1 MLSLHPS
8 TSARFSTLN
17 IFNKVQKKYFFLLPV
32 LAICALYACTK
43 SPAGTDNPT
52 GFDKTAMLS
61 NYADGLI
68 IPRYQDMQLKMAV
81 LQTAAEKFLAA
92 PSTAT
97 QAELKDTYRAAHL
110 QYEKIAAFQFG
121 PAETRLL
128 DLFAN
133 FSGGLDYDFNTAGE
147 LTGFSVDTTTIE
159 NNIAGGNYDLSKMT
173 RVSFYAQGFPAMDYL
188 FFAPGAVVKYT
199 TNATKRIQYTQ
210 AVVARLK
217 GLVDQVSGD
226 WVTYRAEFV
235 ANTKTNVGSPIGNLV
250 NQMAYQLDLL
260 KGPRVGWPFGKQSG
274 GQAFPSKTEA
284 YYAGI
289 SAELAVA
296 NLTNLRDVYTGAGS
310 GHGLSD
316 YLVSLNH
323 AALNDEV
330 TTQFNKVLAALQLI
344 PDPLSTSLT
353 AEPAKVEAA
362 YKEIQK
368 LLTLFKT
375 DVASATGVQITFTDN
390 DGD

>member
-1 MLSLHPS
+1 M
-8 TSARFSTLN
+8 
-17 IFNKVQKKYFFLLPV
+17 KKTFFFLLPV
-32 LAICALYACTK
+32 LALCAIFACTK
-43 SPAGTDNPT
+43 TPPGTDNPT
-52 GFDKTAMLS
+52 GFDKTAMLA

-68 IPRYQDMQLKMAV
+68 IPRYQDMQLKMVA
-81 LQTAAEKFLAA
+81 LQKASDKFLAA
-92 PSTAT
+92 PSTVN
-97 QAELKDTYRAAHL
+97 QEELKDAYRAAHL

-133 FSGGLDYDFNTAGE
+133 FSGGLDYDFNTSGE

-159 NNIAGGNYDLSKMT
+159 NNIAGGNYDLTKMT
-173 RVSFYAQGFPAMDYL
+173 RASFYAQGFPALDYL
-188 FFAPGAVVKYT
+188 FFAPGAVAKLT
-199 TNATKRIQYTQ
+199 TNAANRIQYTQ
-210 AVVARLK
+210 AVVTRLK
-217 GLVDQVSGD
+217 NLIDQVSGD
-226 WVTYRAEFV
+226 WVAYRAEFV

-250 NQMAYQLDLL
+250 NQMAYQIDLL
-260 KGPRVGWPFGKQSG
+260 KGPRIGWPFGKQSG

-296 NLTNLRDVYTGAGS
+296 SLSNLKEVYTGAGS
-310 GHGLSD
+310 GHALSD

-330 TTQFNKVLAALQLI
+330 TAQFNKVLAALQLI
-344 PDPLSTSLT
+344 PDPMSTTLT